1 MRLRSDRRY
10 RLPLTPG
17 EVWARV
23 SSVDEYPS
31 WWPWLRAFD
40 GADLVAGAMWSC
52 EVRPPLPYSVRFVL
66 TVGETVPERSVAAT
80 VRGDI
85 VGTAMIEIEPQV
97 DGSEVHLVADLGPD
111 NRALRMMSVA
121 ARPLVRFGHDWV
133 LDTAARQF
141 ARVPGTLPTPLRRSG

>member
-17 EVWARV
+17 EVWERI
-23 SSVDEYPS
+23 SSVEHYPL
-31 WWPWLRAFD
+31 WWPWLRTFD
-40 GADLVAGAMWSC
+40 GADLAAGAVWAC
-52 EVRPPLPYSVRFVL
+52 EVRPPLPYSVRFDL
-66 TVGETVPERSVAAT
+66 TVDETVPGRSVAAS

-85 VGTAMIEIEPQV
+85 VGTATIAIRATGT
-97 DGSEVHLVADLGPD
+97 GSEVHLVADLGPD
-111 NRALRMMSVA
+111 NRALRVMSLA

-141 ARVPGTLPTPLRRSG
+141 IDRISETPLD